1 VAFGAPAAKLPR
13 PDAVHGTRQDSD
25 ESAVRGQIVYF
36 CDIPLSGLELHM
48 KKYGCFGIA
57 FRKPFLVTRGANP
70 AFYVVKDS
78 ILPGDQVLPTGSGS
92 VEASQH
98 VTRAEIMDRIHAEAS
113 SLYAKNCEVTLRE
126 SCDPGFAITCLE
138 SITSPPAVSNGA
150 RVRQAIRLIRAGR
163 FSEQFL
169 HEREWRVYGDV
180 LFAVR
185 DVARIILPAAYAD
198 HFRGRFPDY
207 GGNLSPRPP

>member
-1 VAFGAPAAKLPR
+1 
-13 PDAVHGTRQDSD
+13 
-25 ESAVRGQIVYF
+25 
-36 CDIPLSGLELHM
+36 M

-126 SCDPGFAITCLE
+126 SCDPGLRDYL
-138 SITSPPAVSNGA
+138 S
-150 RVRQAIRLIRAGR
+150 RVDHLLRLLYQMALA
-163 FSEQFL
+163 FVKPFDSSEPEDSANNFYM
-169 HEREWRVYGDV
+169 EREWRVYGDV

-207 GGNLSPRPP
+207 GGEIWSPRPP